1 MGLYKKIMKCI
12 FSFLLF
18 FSVAVQAETLT
29 SILPQLMLADF
40 EIKKVQAELKSS
52 ELSIDQY
59 NAGWLPQL
67 NLIVSEGWE
76 KLNQQVK
83 TDRWRREWGVA
94 MTQLITDF
102 GTTSSAINAAEKRFA
117 KKTIDLQSIKQTV
130 TFFGIKAYLN
140 VYQQKEQLRYAKSSE
155 ENIKKQTGMEEARVK
170 QGSGFSTDVLQS
182 KSKLASAYARTARA
196 DGEFIKAL
204 NDFRSLYQFAPKDL
218 ESFIPPGIPRQYIPK
233 KLEDALSIASE
244 FNTDIVKSKFDVEIA
259 QTDITAARSKHFPT
273 ITLKGNVKHKRND
286 QGIIGIKEE
295 YRAGVEFNLP
305 LFSGG
310 KDQAGLS
317 RSYADLNAMKDQ
329 RLHVRREVDKK
340 VRNAWQDFQTDQIN
354 AGFLRNSANISEQF
368 LVLARQERKLGRRSL
383 IDVLSEEN
391 SYINALQAAIKAE
404 TSVLLSAYA
413 LLKEMGI
420 LNAKMVY

>member
-1 MGLYKKIMKCI
+1 MR
-12 FSFLLF
+12 LF
-18 FSVAVQAETLT
+18 FAILMLFSVAVRAETLT
-29 SILPQLMLADF
+29 SVLPQLMLTDF
-40 EIKKVQAELKSS
+40 EIKKVKAELKSS

-67 NLIVSEGWE
+67 NLMVSEGWE

-218 ESFIPPGIPRQYIPK
+218 ESFVPPGIPRQYIPK
-233 KLEDALSIASE
+233 TLVDALSIASE

-368 LVLARQERKLGRRSL
+368 LILARQERKLGRRSL

-413 LLKEMGI
+413 LLREMGI

>member
-170 QGSGFSTDVLQS
+170 QGSGFSTDV
-182 KSKLASAYARTARA
+182 
-196 DGEFIKAL
+196 
-204 NDFRSLYQFAPKDL
+204 
-218 ESFIPPGIPRQYIPK
+218 
-233 KLEDALSIASE
+233 
-244 FNTDIVKSKFDVEIA
+244 
-259 QTDITAARSKHFPT
+259 
-273 ITLKGNVKHKRND
+273 
-286 QGIIGIKEE
+286 
-295 YRAGVEFNLP
+295 
-305 LFSGG
+305 
-310 KDQAGLS
+310 
-317 RSYADLNAMKDQ
+317 
-329 RLHVRREVDKK
+329 
-340 VRNAWQDFQTDQIN
+340 
-354 AGFLRNSANISEQF
+354 
-368 LVLARQERKLGRRSL
+368 
-383 IDVLSEEN
+383 
-391 SYINALQAAIKAE
+391 
-404 TSVLLSAYA
+404 
-413 LLKEMGI
+413 
-420 LNAKMVY
+420 